1 MKEIARQKQLETDT
15 NDFIRKAH
23 VMAKIYSAI
32 EDGWRYT
39 RKNIFEGYSELSKDK
54 EFIVKYIN
62 RYPAMYEYIS
72 YELREDRDVLIALA
86 SSPLCIYVE
95 NPGDYNKRSISPL
108 FFILEEHNNRR
119 VYTKTNRDG
128 TKEVKEGEGFPFIVD
143 EGNNSLKINDIELIL
158 RALRAELDSYEYS
171 KKIEEKFGHIFSYD
185 GIYLLDDLRKG
196 KNVDF
201 LDYMSLVT
209 LQFASTEILENEE
222 YKKIIEG
229 VIQQWVKEQKAKDEK
244 EKRMQELQSYDLDG
258 LTQ

>member
-1 MKEIARQKQLETDT
+1 MGLKDRKNQIREDANDLARKTFVLA
-15 NDFIRKAH
+15 NIR
-23 VMAKIYSAI
+23 SAI
-32 EDGWRYT
+32 EDSGTYIK
-39 RKNIFEGYSELSKDK
+39 KNIFEGYSELSKDK

-72 YELREDRDVLIALA
+72 CELREDRDILIALA

-158 RALRAELDSYEYS
+158 RALRAELDSYDYT
-171 KKIEEKFGHIFSYD
+171 KKMEDQYAHIFSYD
-185 GIYLLDDLRKG
+185 GIDILDKLIEGRI
-196 KNVDF
+196 VDF
-201 LDYMSLVT
+201 SKYMSLTT

-222 YKKIIEG
+222 YKKKIKG

-244 EKRMQELQSYDLDG
+244 EKRMKELQSYDLDG
-258 LTQ
+258 LIQ